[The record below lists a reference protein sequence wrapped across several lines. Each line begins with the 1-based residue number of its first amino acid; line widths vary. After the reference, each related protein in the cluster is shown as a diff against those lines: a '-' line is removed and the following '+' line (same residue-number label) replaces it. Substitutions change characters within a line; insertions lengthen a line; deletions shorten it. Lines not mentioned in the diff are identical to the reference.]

1 MVSFAC
7 VNSIYGEIHLET
19 HGTVEKR
26 VKKGVDKRGSVW

>member
-7 VNSIYGEIHLET
+7 VNSIYGKMTQET